1 MTDAFRTLS
10 LFDEPTVPV
19 LDGALEWIPL
29 RRRLG
34 IRAFGTNA
42 YRAPRAGDQIVED
55 HVESPGQE
63 EAYIVVT
70 GAARFTVGEETFEA
84 PAGTVVFLPDPTIR
98 RQAIAT
104 ADHTTLLAVGGWPD
118 QPYHSLP
125 WEPIFLANDAW
136 QRKDWAEAVAILERE
151 AGEHRES
158 VPVRY
163 RMACF
168 LAQLGEH
175 DRALEELRLALEARP
190 GLAGPAAGEELLAPL
205 REREDWPLT

>member
-1 MTDAFRTLS
+1 MADSYRTLS

-34 IRAFGTNA
+34 IRGFGTNA
-42 YRAPRAGDQIVED
+42 YRAARAGDVIVED

-63 EAYIVVT
+63 EAYVVVT
-70 GAARFTVGEETFEA
+70 GAARFTVGRETFEA
-84 PAGTVVFLPDPTIR
+84 PAGTVVFLPDPEQR
-98 RQAIAT
+98 RAAVAT
-104 ADHTTLLAVGGWPD
+104 QDDTTLLAIGGWPD

-125 WEPIFLANDAW
+125 WEPIFLADDA
-136 QRKDWAEAVAILERE
+136 RRRGDWAEAVAILNRE
-151 AGEHRES
+151 AGEHRGAA
-158 VPVRY
+158 PVRY

-175 DRALEELRLALEARP
+175 DRALQELRQALAARP
-190 GLAGPAAGEELLAPL
+190 GLAEHAAGEDLLAPL